1 MITRLAAYF
10 MLFARCFCQ
19 TGSILALTALVAACS
34 PAPLPFPDAGQELV
48 VLTHAGPLTYDADT
62 ENEPATGLEHDLVQ
76 MFAQELGVSVRFV
89 VVPRH
94 EIRERLLRHEAHF
107 AAGWLTPEVSDS
119 HTKYSPPYLASRDVL
134 VRHEAALPIRALE
147 NLENRRVVAS
157 KGSRQYRQLLTLQE
171 KVPGLEV
178 EAYPDESPLDLLE
191 AVARREVEIALVDK
205 SILDMGLNFYP
216 MLQAG
221 LEIGDEH
228 PIAWMFPTDG
238 NPELYTRAQGFIEE
252 IGQRPAMTYL
262 YDRYLGHVER
272 LSQIDVVTFIERV
285 DSLLPRYRALFK
297 EAQVKTDLDWRLL
310 AALSY
315 QESHW
320 NPLNTSPT
328 GVRGMMMLTGETADR
343 LGVKNRLDPRE
354 SILAG
359 ARYVVFLKNNLPEST
374 LEPDRTWQ
382 ALAAYNIGPGH
393 FNAARIIAR
402 RVEADGDSWFEMK
415 KVLPLL
421 ARPKYYARLKSGR
434 ARGGEAVIMVENIR
448 VFYDILQRRE
458 PPYDPQEEAQESG
471 AGLGGQNPATDRP
484 RLDIR
489 PEPAQSSGP

>member
-1 MITRLAAYF
+1 MITRLPEYFTLPAGRVCRIGAA
-10 MLFARCFCQ
+10 
-19 TGSILALTALVAACS
+19 LALATLLMACS
-34 PAPLPFPDAGQELV
+34 RSPLPFPDTRQELV
-48 VLTHAGPLTYDADT
+48 VLTHAGPLTYDTGDG
-62 ENEPATGLEHDLVQ
+62 NEPVSGLEYDLAQ
-76 MFAQELGVSVRFV
+76 LFAKELGVPLRFV

-94 EIRERLLRHEAHF
+94 EIRERLSRHEGHL
-107 AAGWLTPEVSDS
+107 AAGWLTPREADPSF
-119 HTKYSPPYLASRDVL
+119 KYSHAYLSSHDVL
-134 VRHEAALPIRALE
+134 VRHEAALPIRNLERLE
-147 NLENRRVVAS
+147 NQTVAAS
-157 KGSRQYRQLLTLQE
+157 KDSRQYQALLALQQE
-171 KVPGLEV
+171 IPGLKV
-178 EAYPDESPLDLLE
+178 EAYPAETPLELLE

-216 MLQAG
+216 TLQPG
-221 LEIGDEH
+221 LEIGEAR
-228 PIAWMFPTDG
+228 PIAWMFPADG
-238 NPELYTRAQGFIEE
+238 DPELYARAQDFIAGIRE
-252 IGQRPAMTYL
+252 RPAMTYL
-262 YDRYLGHVER
+262 YDRYLGHVAR
-272 LSQIDVVTFIERV
+272 LSQIDVVTFIERL

-297 EAQVKTDLDWRLL
+297 KAQMETGLDWRLL

-343 LGVKNRLDPRE
+343 LGVKNRLDPKE

-374 LEPDRTWQ
+374 PEPDRTWQ

-393 FNAARIIAR
+393 FNAARAIAR
-402 RVEADGDSWFEMK
+402 RVKADADSWFEMK

-448 VFYDILQRRE
+448 VFYDILLRRE
-458 PPYDPQEEAQESG
+458 PPYNPLEDMPEGG
-471 AGLGGQNPATDRP
+471 AGLKN
-484 RLDIR
+484 
-489 PEPAQSSGP
+489 PEPDAGKPGLKLK